1 MNKNKREHKEIFFN
15 VLTRT
20 SNRPRGFH
28 NCHQSIVNQTYKNVK
43 HFVSYENEK
52 DLDYINS
59 YDLVK
64 VKVSKT
70 SSEVLVNANNEP
82 FAPYNLFC
90 NDLLDEVENGWI
102 LFLDDDD
109 NFFHNKV
116 LEELAIKIV
125 KADEDTLFIW
135 QMRYPSGKVLPLS
148 KHFKNEEIEIN
159 HIGSP
164 CIAFHSKYKDSVRW
178 DSWKRSDFRF
188 INKLF
193 NKLAKKVWIKEV
205 YIQINNHGDF
215 GRKNDISTKPK
226 LPYLFKK
233 TYIWSLIPKYHWAF
247 WNIYLFHKKTYRSL
261 FKKIKMK
268 LS

>member
-1 MNKNKREHKEIFFN
+1 MKGKKSEILIN

-20 SNRPRGFH
+20 NNRPKGFH
-28 NCHQSIVNQTYKNVK
+28 NCHQSIVNQTYKKVK
-43 HFVSYENEK
+43 HVVSYEHEK
-52 DLDYINS
+52 DLDYIDK

-64 VKVSKT
+64 VKVNKT
-70 SSEVLVNANNEP
+70 SSDVLVNENDEV

-90 NDLLDEVENGWI
+90 NDLLDKVEDGWI

-116 LEELAIKIV
+116 LAELVSRIA

-135 QMRYPSGKVLPLS
+135 QMRYPSGKVLPLDT
-148 KHFKNEEIEIN
+148 HFKKEEIEIN

-164 CIAFHSKYKDSVRW
+164 CVAFHSKHKDEVRW
-178 DSWKRSDFRF
+178 DKWKRSDFRF

-215 GRKNDISTKPK
+215 GRQNDLSINSK

-233 TYIWSLIPKYHWAF
+233 TWIWPFIPKYHWTF
-247 WNIYLFHKKTYRSL
+247 FNIYLFHKKTYQSL

-268 LS
+268 LSF